1 MAFHNDFKVKN
12 GLVVFS
18 TGTLLSTVNA
28 VSTVTGALQVAGGVG
43 IGRDLW
49 VGNNITVVGTI
60 NASVQGITTTAT
72 NLQSGTAGQIPY
84 QTSSGNTGFFGPGSS
99 GQLLVGDGTNAP
111 RFQSTLTL
119 ASTIQSISTNTGALQ
134 VQGGVGIG
142 LNLTVGGNSNF
153 IGITTVSNTTGV
165 VGPTSG
171 AFQVLG
177 GVGVNGG
184 LNVNG
189 VITGTSMILTGS
201 TSATST
207 TTGAL
212 VITGGVGIGK
222 NLYVSGQ
229 IVTTGSSGD
238 ITGANN
244 ITAST
249 FTATSTSSS
258 VSTTTGAVV
267 ITGGLGVGGTIYA
280 GNIYSNGVLVGGAA
294 TTASNATNLAGG
306 QAGQVPYQLS
316 PGVTTLTNALVYTG
330 TNLVVNNN
338 TVLTTA
344 SIIGQVG
351 ISVAS
356 TGTSSVYLAFIPG
369 VQGLTADFG
378 TISDPTGQNYFDF
391 GIF

>member
-1 MAFHNDFKVKN
+1 MATNQDFKVKK
-12 GLVVFS
+12 GLVVS
-18 TGTLLSTVNA
+18 TTGTILSTVNA

-43 IGRDLW
+43 VGVDVW
-49 VGNNITVVGTI
+49 VGRNLTVVGTI

-84 QTSSGNTGFFGPGSS
+84 QVTSGNTGFFGPGGV
-99 GQLLVGDGTNAP
+99 GQILVSDGASAP
-111 RFQSTLTL
+111 RYQSTLTL

-142 LNLTVGGNSNF
+142 SNLYVGGNTTF
-153 IGITTVSNTTGV
+153 VGITTVSNTTGV

-177 GVGVNGG
+177 GVGINGG

-189 VITGTSMILTGS
+189 VTTGTRLVLTSTAGASS
-201 TSATST
+201 TSTGALTVVGGVGINGGLFVGSELTATTLVVTSTATSTST
-207 TTGAL
+207 TTGAVL
-212 VITGGVGIGK
+212 V
-222 NLYVSGQ
+222 
-229 IVTTGSSGD
+229 
-238 ITGANN
+238 
-244 ITAST
+244 
-249 FTATSTSSS
+249 
-258 VSTTTGAVV
+258 
-267 ITGGLGVGGTIYA
+267 TGGLGVGGSIYA
-280 GNIYSNGVLVGGAA
+280 GNIYSNGVLVGGTS
-294 TTASNATNLAGG
+294 TTASNATNLLGG
-306 QAGQVPYQLS
+306 QAGQVPYQLA

-330 TNLVVNNN
+330 TNLVVNNK

-356 TGTSSVYLAFIPG
+356 TGTSSVYIAFIPG
-369 VQGLTADFG
+369 AQGLTADFG
-378 TISDPTGQNYFDF
+378 TIDDPTGQIYFDF

>member
-1 MAFHNDFKVKN
+1 MATNQDFRVKK
-12 GLVVFS
+12 GLVVS
-18 TGTLLSTVNA
+18 TTGTILSTVNA

-43 IGRDLW
+43 VGRDLW

-84 QTSSGNTGFFGPGSS
+84 QVSTGNTGFFGPGSS
-99 GQLLVGDGTNAP
+99 GQILVSDGSNAP
-111 RFQSTLTL
+111 RYQSTLTL
-119 ASTIQSISTNTGALQ
+119 VSTIQSISTNTGALQ

-142 LNLTVGGNSNF
+142 MNLVVGGNSNF

-177 GVGVNGG
+177 GVGINGG

-189 VITGTSMILTGS
+189 VITGTSVTITAN

-212 VITGGVGIGK
+212 IVTGGVGIGR
-222 NLYVSGQ
+222 NLYVAGQ
-229 IVTTGSSGD
+229 IVTTGASGD

-267 ITGGLGVGGTIYA
+267 ITGGLGVGGAIYA
-280 GNIYSNGVLVGGAA
+280 GNIYSNGTLVGGSS
-294 TTASNATNLAGG
+294 TTSTNAYNLMGG
-306 QAGQVPYQLS
+306 QAGQIPYQLGPS
-316 PGVTTLTNALVYTG
+316 VTTLTNALVYTG

-356 TGTSSVYLAFIPG
+356 TGTSSVYIAFIPG
-369 VQGLTADFG
+369 AQGLTADFG
-378 TISDPTGQNYFDF
+378 TIDDPVGQNYFDF